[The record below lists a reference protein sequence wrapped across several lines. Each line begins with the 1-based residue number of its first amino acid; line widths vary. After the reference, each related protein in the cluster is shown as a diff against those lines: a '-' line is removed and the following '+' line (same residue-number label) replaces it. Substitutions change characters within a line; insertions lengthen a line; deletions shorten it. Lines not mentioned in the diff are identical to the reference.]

1 MIRNRQLLLLLVA
14 ALALS
19 GVSTAQDS
27 YENAPVN
34 FGDFKTQGSAS
45 FGYRFTDVKGFKP
58 MYLEMI
64 NLRRG
69 PRLMD
74 FNLFGEAKE
83 GTNAFAD
90 DYSLTMSGMGGDPFP
105 TAQLSVTK
113 HRVFDFRASWRQA
126 YYNWNQNDSVILPI
140 TGVAKTLSTGLTDNH
155 EWETVRKFGTADLTV
170 HASNNLRFNFD
181 YYRTSDTGS
190 TFTTASPDF
199 LGSPGFWGSYARANP
214 FFLFAP
220 ITDET
225 NRFTGGADYTF
236 HSWSFHYAGGYQTM
250 NFSTALNNVSSP
262 QLSINPAASSQ
273 LEPLSN
279 MNWSQFRRLTTP
291 VSEFSFV
298 GKPLSRLEWRGS
310 YLFYRYKG
318 PLSFDQSFNGIAP
331 DSTGAQ
337 TPYSVSQSVRGT
349 VSQPDH
355 VLSQGFTY
363 DINDWWSVSAD
374 YRYSHQTS
382 HALGTFSSLFN
393 GTTPAT
399 NAEDIEWRN
408 NLSDLDV
415 SMDFTPIGTL
425 VIRPGIHLMKAD
437 VESLSAGQID
447 PTLTRTIKT
456 AAPEIS
462 FGYEP
467 SKMFSFRADFHS
479 LTDGASYT
487 AITPHTQAG
496 GHAVVQFHP
505 IAKLS
510 FVDELNVSNGKLLET
525 DFRNVIRANAFT
537 ASYALNERF
546 SVFAGFTY
554 ESFFSQGDILFIR
567 GPKPLSNFLRDQEI
581 NRVWQGG
588 IEVKPVKRFQARLSG
603 NFDSS
608 SGVGQISGEPPAYGP
623 LTWPLVTGT
632 LAYDFPRAGQLA
644 VDLQRTY
651 YAEQIVR
658 GNNFSANLLTIRWT
672 RGF

>member
-1 MIRNRQLLLLLVA
+1 MTKIRQFLLLLA
-14 ALALS
+14 GALALPFAA
-19 GVSTAQDS
+19 TAQDN
-27 YENAPVN
+27 YETAPLS
-34 FGDFKTQGSAS
+34 FGDFSTQGSAS
-45 FGYRFTDVKGFKP
+45 VGYRFTDVKGFRP
-58 MYLEMI
+58 MYNEMI

-74 FNLFGEAKE
+74 FNMFGEAKE
-83 GTNAFAD
+83 GTNPFAD
-90 DYSLTMSGMGGDPFP
+90 DYAVSMSGLGGDPFP

-113 HRVFDFRASWRQA
+113 HRLFDFRASWRQA

-140 TGVAKTLSTGLTDNH
+140 TSVATGQSKGLTDHHN
-155 EWETVRKFGTADLTV
+155 WETVRKFGTVDLTV

-181 YYRTSDTGS
+181 YYRTTDTGS

-225 NRFTGGADYTF
+225 NRFTGGVDYTF
-236 HSWSFHYAGGYQTM
+236 HSWTIHYAAGYQA
-250 NFSTALNNVSSP
+250 FSATTTLNNVSSP

-273 LEPLSN
+273 LEPLSS

-291 VSEFSFV
+291 VSELSFV
-298 GKPLSRLEWRGS
+298 GKPLSHLEWRGS
-310 YLFYRYKG
+310 YLFYRFQG
-318 PLSFDQSFNGIAP
+318 PVSFDQSFNGIAP
-331 DSTGAQ
+331 DSTGVQ

-349 VSQPDH
+349 VTEPDH
-355 VLSQGFTY
+355 IASTGFTY
-363 DINDWWSVSAD
+363 DIKDWWSVSAD

-382 HALGTFSSLFN
+382 KGFANLSSLFN
-393 GTTPAT
+393 GTTPSA
-399 NAEDIEWRN
+399 NIASIEWRN
-408 NLSDLDV
+408 NLSDLDI
-415 SMDFTPIGTL
+415 SMDFTPVGTL

-437 VESLSAGQID
+437 VESLSGGVID
-447 PTLTRTIKT
+447 PVVTRTIKT
-456 AAPEIS
+456 AWPEIS

-467 SKMFSFRADFHS
+467 SKMFSFRADMHS
-479 LTDGASYT
+479 LNNGASYT
-487 AITPHTQAG
+487 AITPHTEVG

-505 IAKLS
+505 IAKFS
-510 FVDELNVSNGKLLET
+510 IDDELNVSNGKLVDT
-525 DFRNVIRANAFT
+525 DYRNVIRANAVT

-554 ESFFSQGDILFIR
+554 ENFFSQGDIIYIR
-567 GPKPLSNFLRDQEI
+567 GTPPLHNFLRDQEI

-588 IEVKPVKRFQARLSG
+588 IEVKPVKRFEARLSG
-603 NFDSS
+603 NFDRST
-608 SGVGQISGEPPAYGP
+608 GVGQITGEPPAYGP
-623 LTWPLVTGT
+623 VTWPLITGT
-632 LAYDFPRAGQLA
+632 LAYNFPQAGRLSI
-644 VDLQRTY
+644 DLQRTY
-651 YAEQIVR
+651 YVQQIVP

>member
-83 GTNAFAD
+83 GTNTFAD

-199 LGSPGFWGSYARANP
+199 LGSPGFWGTYARANP

-236 HSWSFHYAGGYQTM
+236 HSWSFHYSGGYQTM

-262 QLSINPAASSQ
+262 QLSINPAATSK

-298 GKPLSRLEWRGS
+298 GKPLRRLEWRGS
-310 YLFYRYKG
+310 YLFYRFKG
-318 PLSFDQSFNGIAP
+318 PLSFDQSFDGIAP
-331 DSTGAQ
+331 NGTGVQ

-355 VLSQGFTY
+355 ILSEGFTY

-437 VESLSAGQID
+437 VENLSAGQID
-447 PTLTRTIKT
+447 PALTRTIKT

-479 LTDGASYT
+479 LNNGASYT
-487 AITPHTQAG
+487 AITPHTQTG

-510 FVDELNVSNGKLLET
+510 FVDELNVSNGRLLET
-525 DFRNVIRANAFT
+525 DFRNEIRANAFT

-554 ESFFSQGDILFIR
+554 ESFFSQGDILFLR
-567 GPKPLSNFLRDQEI
+567 GTKPLSNFFRDQEI

-603 NFDSS
+603 NFDNS

>member
-90 DYSLTMSGMGGDPFP
+90 DYSLTMSGLGGDPFP
-105 TAQLSVTK
+105 TAQFSVTK

-374 YRYSHQTS
+374 YRYSQQTS

-510 FVDELNVSNGKLLET
+510 FVDELNVSNGKHLET

>member
-90 DYSLTMSGMGGDPFP
+90 DYSLTMSGLGGDPFP
-105 TAQLSVTK
+105 TAQFSVTK

-374 YRYSHQTS
+374 YRYSQQTS

-644 VDLQRTY
+644 VHPLC
-651 YAEQIVR
+651 
-658 GNNFSANLLTIRWT
+658 
-672 RGF
+672 

>member
-90 DYSLTMSGMGGDPFP
+90 DYSLTMSGLGGDPFP
-105 TAQLSVTK
+105 TAQFSVTK

-510 FVDELNVSNGKLLET
+510 FVDELNVSNGKHLET

>member
-90 DYSLTMSGMGGDPFP
+90 DYSLTMSGLGGDPFP
-105 TAQLSVTK
+105 TAQFSVTK